1 MRFLIHTTSAPNYLH
16 VVYLDRS
23 DPAVELEKSVGQNG
37 CGRTNGI
44 ASAQV
49 VTRRLHGMV
58 DFSFGEFS
66 IEGQG
71 FVYAVAI
78 TAQPELEAWV
88 LDWMF
93 DGETTEV
100 EFERRTF
107 APASLGSRKLSGKN

>member
-16 VVYLDRS
+16 VVYLDRP
-23 DPAVELEKSVGQNG
+23 DPAVELEESDRQNG
-37 CGRTNGI
+37 CGRTSRP

-49 VTRRLHGMV
+49 VTRPLHGLV

-66 IEGQG
+66 IDGPG
-71 FVYAVAI
+71 IVYAVAV
-78 TAQPELEAWV
+78 TSEKELEAWV

-93 DGETTEV
+93 EAETTGV

-107 APASLGSRKLSGKN
+107 APVLLGSRKLGR